1 MAPSWYFSQWR
12 RAEHKPIVVEQKSGR
27 TWCKICVLQIYEN
40 TFEIFQVMIAGHVYY
55 IVYFMVIIICFF
67 LIVRKC
73 IKKSYCM
80 SRDILFLCKNSG
92 L

>member
-1 MAPSWYFSQWR
+1 MFLKKGLCLVAPSLYFSQWR

-55 IVYFMVIIICFF
+55 MY
-67 LIVRKC
+67 
-73 IKKSYCM
+73 
-80 SRDILFLCKNSG
+80 ILW
-92 L
+92 